1 MSTLPPRMANPSH
14 GRPAEQRERQG
25 HGHVPLDP
33 DEERAREREPQ
44 YRGDVVGG
52 FTHDRGR
59 NIENERPASM
69 HPPLRG
75 DEDERAHQ
83 DAERRQSLEDARRTE
98 PNEVMP
104 APRPSLATTHETER
118 KRRER
123 GSIHKIET
131 NR

>member
-1 MSTLPPRMANPSH
+1 MNKPERMANPSH
-14 GRPAEQRERQG
+14 GRPAEQRERRG

-52 FTHDRGR
+52 ITFDRGR
-59 NIENERPASM
+59 NIENVRPASV

-75 DEDERAHQ
+75 DEQARATE
-83 DAERRQSLEDARRTE
+83 DAERRKSLEDARRIE
-98 PNEVMP
+98 PNEVTP
-104 APRPSLATTHETER
+104 APRPAMPTTHETET

-131 NR
+131 RR

>member
-1 MSTLPPRMANPSH
+1 MTTLPPRTTNPSH

-52 FTHDRGR
+52 VTFDRGR
-59 NIENERPASM
+59 NIENERPATT
-69 HPPLRG
+69 HPPLKG
-75 DEDERAHQ
+75 DEQARANE
-83 DAERRQSLEDARRTE
+83 DADRRQSLEDARRTE
-98 PNEVMP
+98 PSSQTQ
-104 APRPSLATTHETER
+104 APRPSSPTTHETER

-123 GSIHKIET
+123 GSIHKVET
-131 NR
+131 HR